1 MIEEDDESYGEKL
14 KATKNAV
21 YLDIYRIY
29 AGKKIEYSKEA
40 YRAGYEKEDDLARC
54 LCPGNILMS
63 DQYTAHLTFQIL
75 YLICIL
81 LVNVGILKLYPGF
94 PQENCLKIRKE
105 GNDMFSKKEKI
116 GTTLS
121 LILSLCLMLTGVFFG
136 LPAIGSF
143 AAGENVL
150 YDGTTPTV
158 IHTGNAIEPEITLLD
173 GEYEIPEDEYREPV
187 FTNNVDTGTATVTI
201 RDKDGGN
208 YSFDTITQNFLILSA
223 SDGVKFT
230 SENDDAMTPGDVIK
244 TEKIEGYY
252 YTTEADGSTTRGNNI
267 DPDDIWLVKASD
279 WEGKTADEQTA
290 LVTDGAKLVKTLKI
304 VAYDRE
310 SHEIDYTDPE
320 YIYYVIVKNPSIG
333 GGHYYSFKKTVYTSE
348 NRTGF
353 DSNIWYQTKDAQSGI
368 TWNYKLNGDGDII
381 GLYTL
386 DTTIDAIVDKNKCLN
401 IPAKVADRTV
411 IYIGGDSKD
420 HPVVPSGLSRWQSL
434 SLPSTVTRI
443 NDYAFYQTQAPADIT
458 IPSTVDWIGEQ
469 AFYNSKINSVK
480 ISEMNGKIGSNAFGK
495 LTNMGTLEVDSKI
508 HPGNIYVKGGANGL
522 TVSRVAFADTNASSI
537 TLKGNIDVHEYAF
550 RNCSNVKEIYIGGSN
565 IILGES
571 AFSNATSL
579 GTAIGTDTSGDPI
592 LGTLEIAGSV
602 DIGENA
608 FYNAAALTTVYLPS
622 GVTLHNN
629 SFNGAVALTNL
640 ESDTNLVSGSFNNT
654 GAVKVLLLDEHV
666 TEVAHDWEGHS
677 STVTGDSTTKGR
689 YIYVRNPE
697 TRFGTYTDGDDH
709 YSAYG
714 SSGYIQVYYMS
725 GGTNEG
731 TSLAPDERSGEF
743 STNSYTYDAGGDA
756 YTVYYTGKATQIF
769 FSETE
774 NITTAM
780 SNGNV
785 ISAHD
790 MAAQKTQT
798 GIVAFYSDKILTTK
812 DIDKNK
818 MSVIKVLGNDEGDAY
833 SPDEFYVVRATEFA
847 AEQKKPGGVTEPA
860 IAKYEPVNAKDTDL
874 ETGKKTGTIAVDVI
888 VFYDYDTGEKDGEN
902 NPITERRYY
911 FAPVSIR
918 VEEYT
923 AKSDIEQAYGSY
935 EAIAERLAALDKQ
948 IAALNKELGA
958 TAGSTEEIAKL
969 TTEIANLKKS
979 YADAVDKL
987 KAYTQNNNPSEDSG
1001 YMGTAKINDV
1011 ETAVIFING
1020 EAVPYEDTGAV
1031 DAEGNKIYQV
1041 EYDADKDSV
1050 KETIYV
1056 IVKSDGVHQVEPVN
1070 NGDVSQ
1076 GVTPKTDNRGDEVI
1090 WKDTLAA
1097 LQRQMTAE
1105 LAAMQAKI
1113 NSLSSML
1120 NNITNTINENT
1131 GEITIDPTL
1140 PIDEQTLAIINE
1152 INRLYDAEAELD
1164 AINTGKYTDALNTIY
1179 SKLAG
1184 KNFTEEELGDLDN
1197 VLNTINAQI
1206 EKDKTEIESSKA
1218 TIEDIKEALSD
1229 SEARSEELKQKIDEN
1244 TAEITRKANAITAKE
1259 TEIQNKETA
1268 IATAEA
1274 ELEDLRNQ
1282 LAEAT
1287 DPETITTLEGDIE
1300 SKIAEIT
1307 RLTNEKTDLESA
1319 KATLE
1324 DEKTALE
1331 AKAVTLAQAQ
1341 NTLATLQGKIA
1352 EKDAQITQ
1360 LQADLAATGATAQA
1374 YSETVRTA
1382 GELFK
1387 TTDDARI
1394 AEAIRNYVS
1403 ANATMSTTIGKIQQA
1418 VNSTNNGDALVADI
1432 NAAIAGTG
1440 SGSGTTTPDAAALTA
1455 KYNEGYAAG
1464 LAASTTATEKEK
1476 LDAEY
1481 TKGYN
1486 AGYAA
1491 APKTSTAD
1499 TASLNAKYNE
1509 GYNAGVSS
1517 VNTTSYYNNG
1527 YNAGYTAGLKA
1538 GSGTGNTELTTQV
1551 TSLTSQ
1557 VTSLTTENTKLA
1569 GQVSTLK
1576 TDNAALKT
1584 ELDSLKTNNTE
1595 LSSKVNDLTTNN
1607 TELTGKVDD
1616 LTGKNQSLSGQVNDL
1631 TTRNNDLAGQITS
1644 LNGQVATLQANN
1656 NRTTNTGTGNTSNA
1670 ATNTTNTNA
1679 NTNTGTNTTRPT
1691 NVTSA
1696 ANTNNG
1702 TANNGT
1708 TASAANNQGTTGRTS
1723 GTSATSAATSSAGRT
1738 SATSSAT
1745 SASPLYGNLSST
1757 PSSDAAARSIKITQ
1771 FENAGTTPASGQ
1783 VATVNL
1789 VKLTNADTK
1798 GIKTNA
1804 MKSAPITDAD
1814 KEEAE
1819 IVINYY
1825 MNHLSELGSLGSTEI
1840 SDAAKDDTKDVAFN
1854 EVLAADFTA
1863 SDAQNK
1869 EITEKGKTSLT
1880 IASDDIVN
1888 GGTYLVIHKSNKRS
1902 GMYDVLLTK
1911 ASGNEIA
1918 MTLQDLSPVTIVKV
1932 SVAPIGG
1939 TAAVAD
1945 RSVTEAAP
1953 AKNMSKLWIAIGICA
1968 AVVGAFIFLMV
1979 LIKMR
1984 GKKRDR
1990 REPAYAG
1997 DGNGDFEEVDDQYED
2012 EYEDDPEPY
2021 DEPNQG

>member
-1 MIEEDDESYGEKL
+1 MIEEDDESYGKKL

-40 YRAGYEKEDDLARC
+40 YRAGYEKEDDLARF

-63 DQYTAHLTFQIL
+63 GQYTAHLTFQIL

-143 AAGENVL
+143 AAANDVTYDENGKNPKIVFYSSENGVEPTVTILDDMGNIIPAGEYTYSFSDN
-150 YDGTTPTV
+150 TTP
-158 IHTGNAIEPEITLLD
+158 GM
-173 GEYEIPEDEYREPV
+173 
-187 FTNNVDTGTATVTI
+187 ATVTI
-201 RDKDGGN
+201 NDVVGGN
-208 YSFDTITQNFLILSA
+208 YDISTKTESFQILSA
-223 SDGVKFT
+223 SNGTDLTDNNPSIMKPGDKIEAAKIRGSYTSNGTAGDDIASTDIHLCEVGKWEGHESKNNSNLVSEITIPSDYRNPSFSYYIVITNDNIAADASTSGGTGYYAYKRKVTT
-230 SENDDAMTPGDVIK
+230 SENP
-244 TEKIEGYY
+244 
-252 YTTEADGSTTRGNNI
+252 
-267 DPDDIWLVKASD
+267 
-279 WEGKTADEQTA
+279 
-290 LVTDGAKLVKTLKI
+290 
-304 VAYDRE
+304 
-310 SHEIDYTDPE
+310 
-320 YIYYVIVKNPSIG
+320 
-333 GGHYYSFKKTVYTSE
+333 
-348 NRTGF
+348 TGF
-353 DSNIWYQTKDAQSGI
+353 DENRWYDYYDDITNI
-368 TWNYKLNGDGDII
+368 TWKYKLNKDGDVV
-381 GLYTL
+381 GLFTES
-386 DTTIDAIVDKNKCLN
+386 DANSLIKSGVLC
-401 IPAKVADRTV
+401 IPAKINDRTV
-411 IYIGGDSKD
+411 VMIGGKYDDGEYKT
-420 HPVVPSGLSRWQSL
+420 VVPTSTGSWTGISF
-434 SLPSTVTRI
+434 PSTVTTI
-443 NDYAFYQTQAPADIT
+443 NDYAFSNIPVNAKIVIPTTIT
-458 IPSTVDWIGEQ
+458 KIGVG
-469 AFYNSKINSVK
+469 AFSGSKITEIK
-480 ISEMNGKIGSNAFGK
+480 ISEMNGTIGSCAFSNLND
-495 LTNMGTLEVDSKI
+495 LTS
-508 HPGNIYVKGGANGL
+508 IYIKGGAGRYAGDNDQVGTGL
-522 TVSRVAFADTNASSI
+522 LVSTVAFADTNASTI
-537 TLKGNIDVHEYAF
+537 TIKGNVTLNEQAF
-550 RNCSNVKEIYIGGSN
+550 AGSSKVTSLTFAPDTDNSGITVGKESFKNAALLNKLYIPKGVV
-565 IILGES
+565 LGVNAFDGAEKLETLES
-571 AFSNATSL
+571 DINLTHQAFSNN
-579 GTAIGTDTSGDPI
+579 
-592 LGTLEIAGSV
+592 GSIK
-602 DIGENA
+602 DII
-608 FYNAAALTTVYLPS
+608 
-622 GVTLHNN
+622 
-629 SFNGAVALTNL
+629 
-640 ESDTNLVSGSFNNT
+640 
-654 GAVKVLLLDEHV
+654 LDEN
-666 TEVAHDWEGHS
+666 VASVAYDWEGNY
-677 STVTGDSTTKGR
+677 GKGITR
-689 YIYVRNPE
+689 TIYVKNPATLFE
-697 TRFGTYTDGDDH
+697 TYTDGSDY
-709 YSAYG
+709 YSSFGADND
-714 SSGYIQVYYMS
+714 QVTVKYS
-725 GGTNEG
+725 GGDYDSEK
-731 TSLAPDERSGEF
+731 TSSNGLLSLNARTYHGRTDDDTRALITANS
-743 STNSYTYDAGGDA
+743 STS
-756 YTVYYTGKATQIF
+756 VIF
-769 FSETE
+769 REITE
-774 NITTAM
+774 NTIAKEITNDTKNSVKA
-780 SNGNV
+780 
-785 ISAHD
+785 D
-790 MAAQKTQT
+790 MEAATQT
-798 GIVAFYSDKILTTK
+798 GIDAFYTD
-812 DIDKNK
+812 
-818 MSVIKVLGNDEGDAY
+818 KVLTGKTIENGKMYVSKIYDSDERGTYNA
-833 SPDEFYVVRATEFA
+833 DEYYIVRREDFKKAVEDSESSGGAVTEETVKKLTPVTA
-847 AEQKKPGGVTEPA
+847 AES
-860 IAKYEPVNAKDTDL
+860 DL
-874 ETGKKTGTIAVDVI
+874 GADKQTGTVTVRVVVFDENAVNGYYTCDVA
-888 VFYDYDTGEKDGEN
+888 V
-902 NPITERRYY
+902 
-911 FAPVSIR
+911 R
-918 VEEYT
+918 VEKYT

-935 EAIAERLAALDKQ
+935 DAIAKRLAALDKQ
-948 IAALNKELGA
+948 IGDLNDALGA
-958 TAGSTEEIAKL
+958 TTGSAEEVSKL
-969 TTEIANLKKS
+969 TAEIANLKKD
-979 YADAVDKL
+979 YAVAVEEL
-987 KAYTQNNNPSEDSG
+987 KAYTENNKTTDNYG
-1001 YMGTAKINDV
+1001 YVGK
-1011 ETAVIFING
+1011 EKING
-1020 EAVPYEDTGAV
+1020 EEKDVIYI
-1031 DAEGNKIYQV
+1031 EGNPTPYTDTNTQDTEGNEIYEV
-1041 EYDADKDSV
+1041 VYDINGDGIKDPET
-1050 KETIYV
+1050 ETIYV
-1056 IVKSDGVHQVEPVN
+1056 VIKSDGVHQVTYQD
-1070 NGDVSQ
+1070 NGDGTKTVVP
-1076 GVTPKTDNRGDEVI
+1076 VTNKGSEII

-1097 LQRQMTAE
+1097 LQRQMTAS
-1105 LAAMQAKI
+1105 LAAAQVKI
-1113 NSLSSML
+1113 NDLSGAL
-1120 NNITNTINENT
+1120 NDIIKTINGN
-1131 GEITIDPTL
+1131 GKITIDPSL

-1244 TAEITRKANAITAKE
+1244 AEAITAKE
-1259 TEIQNKETA
+1259 TEIKNKDAA
-1268 IATAEA
+1268 IATANK
-1274 ELEDLRNQ
+1274 ELETLRNQ
-1282 LAEAT
+1282 LDEAT
-1287 DPETITTLEGDIE
+1287 DPETIATLNGKIE
-1300 SKIAEIT
+1300 LKEAEIT
-1307 RLTNEKTDLESA
+1307 SLTNDKAALEN
-1319 KATLE
+1319 
-1324 DEKTALE
+1324 EKTALK
-1331 AKAVTLAQAQ
+1331 AKAATLAQAQ

-1432 NAAIAGTG
+1432 NAAIAGAG
-1440 SGSGTTTPDAAALTA
+1440 SGSGTAVPDEATLTA

-1491 APKTSTAD
+1491 APKTSTTD
-1499 TASLNAKYNE
+1499 TTSLNAKYNE
-1509 GYNAGVSS
+1509 
-1517 VNTTSYYNNG
+1517 G

-1595 LSSKVNDLTTNN
+1595 LSGKVNDLTTNN

-1644 LNGQVATLQANN
+1644 LNGQVATLKANN
-1656 NRTTNTGTGNTSNA
+1656 NRTTNTGTGNTTANTA
-1670 ATNTTNTNA
+1670 NTNTGTNA
-1679 NTNTGTNTTRPT
+1679 NTGTNTTRPT

-1702 TANNGT
+1702 TTNNGT
-1708 TASAANNQGTTGRTS
+1708 TTPAANSQSTAGRTS
-1723 GTSATSAATSSAGRT
+1723 GTSAISAATSSAGRT

-1757 PSSDAAARSIKITQ
+1757 PSTGADARSIKITQ
-1771 FENAGTTPASGQ
+1771 FENAGTAPASGQ

-1789 VKLTNADTK
+1789 VKLANADTK

-1840 SDAAKDDTKDVAFN
+1840 SNAAKDDTKDVAFN

-1888 GGTYLVIHKSNKRS
+1888 GGTYLAIHKSNKRS

-1918 MTLQDLSPVTIVKV
+1918 MTLQDLSPVTIVEV

-1939 TAAVAD
+1939 TAAVTD
-1945 RSVTEAAP
+1945 KSVTETAP

-1979 LIKMR
+1979 LIKMK
-1984 GKKRDR
+1984 GKKRDKM
-1990 REPAYAG
+1990 EPAYAG

-2012 EYEDDPEPY
+2012 DYEDDPEPY
-2021 DEPNQG
+2021 DDQNQG